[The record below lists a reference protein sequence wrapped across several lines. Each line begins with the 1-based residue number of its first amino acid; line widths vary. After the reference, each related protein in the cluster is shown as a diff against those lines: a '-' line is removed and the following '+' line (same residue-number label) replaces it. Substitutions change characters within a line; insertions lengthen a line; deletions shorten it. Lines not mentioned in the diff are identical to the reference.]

1 VHTARM
7 AKRLSSRTPSTP
19 RSRSEQRAEE
29 REFWESDNATGAE
42 PRKAAFA
49 DSVTGARKWFRARNR
64 P

>member
-1 VHTARM
+1 M
-7 AKRLSSRTPSTP
+7 AKRLSSSRTPSTP

-49 DSVTGARKWFRARNR
+49 DSVSGARKWFRGRNR